1 VSLNSQ
7 HLCIKCKAFYII
19 LRKTLHLMN
28 SEMAIKV
35 VTKPFLNCSV
45 SPKYLTGL
53 LFVDKNQTYDTQT
66 NTKNLTG
73 ADGLFI
79 K

>member
-1 VSLNSQ
+1 
-7 HLCIKCKAFYII
+7 
-19 LRKTLHLMN
+19 MN

-35 VTKPFLNCSV
+35 VTEPFLNCSV

-53 LFVDKNQTYDTQT
+53 LFVDKSQTHDTQT
-66 NTKNLTG
+66 NTKNLTD
-73 ADGLFI
+73 ADGVFI